1 MMDFSKMWQM
11 EIVQPVMQIAK
22 LAQIQ
27 LLDVTVVL
35 AGNYY
40 SIILV

>member
-1 MMDFSKMWQM
+1 
-11 EIVQPVMQIAK
+11 VMQIAK